1 MFAGTDMV
9 LPHAL
14 QLLLRI
20 EHELLLFA
28 AFWFIA
34 GALDE
39 VAVDMCWLW
48 MRLTGRAS
56 DARLPKGYELRPLEG
71 RVAVLVAAWQEAE
84 VIGAMVAHTLRAWPQ
99 KGLTLYV
106 GCYCN
111 DPATVAAAMAGAG
124 GDSRLRIVVLD
135 RHGPTTKA
143 DCLNRLYAALKADE
157 RRRGLPFTSVILHD
171 AEDMVHPA
179 AISVIDRA
187 LADCDFV
194 QLPVRPEPQA
204 ASHWI
209 AGHYS
214 DEFAEAHAKTLVVR
228 DALRAAIPA
237 AGVGCG
243 FSRAALDR
251 LAAARGGS
259 GENGPFSSECLTEDY
274 ELGLM
279 VSSGEAKGRF
289 LRLRD
294 SAGGLVATRAYFP
307 ATLEEAVRQ
316 KTRWIHGIA
325 LQGWDRLGW
334 QGRAVDLWM
343 SLRDR
348 RGPLTAVVL
357 AAGYGL
363 LLLEAVLGL
372 SRLSGW
378 QEPVAPSPLLRTMLT
393 ICFASFAWRTAWRFG
408 FTAREYGVAEGLR
421 SILRIPVANVVAI
434 MAGRRALSAYVR
446 TLRGEPVRWDKTR
459 HSLHPATARIGL
471 AAR

>member
-1 MFAGTDMV
+1 MV
-9 LPHAL
+9 
-14 QLLLRI
+14 R
-20 EHELLLFA
+20 
-28 AFWFIA
+28 
-34 GALDE
+34 
-39 VAVDMCWLW
+39 
-48 MRLTGRAS
+48 
-56 DARLPKGYELRPLEG
+56 
-71 RVAVLVAAWQEAE
+71 
-84 VIGAMVAHTLRAWPQ
+84 
-99 KGLTLYV
+99 
-106 GCYCN
+106 N
-111 DPATVAAAMAGAG
+111 
-124 GDSRLRIVVLD
+124 
-135 RHGPTTKA
+135 
-143 DCLNRLYAALKADE
+143 
-157 RRRGLPFTSVILHD
+157 
-171 AEDMVHPA
+171 
-179 AISVIDRA
+179 
-187 LADCDFV
+187 
-194 QLPVRPEPQA
+194 
-204 ASHWI
+204 
-209 AGHYS
+209 
-214 DEFAEAHAKTLVVR
+214 
-228 DALRAAIPA
+228 ALRAAIPA

-243 FSRAALDR
+243 FSRTALDR

-294 SAGGLVATRAYFP
+294 SAGCLVATRAYFP

-378 QEPVAPSPLLRTMLT
+378 QEPVAASPLLRTMLA
-393 ICFASFAWRTAWRFG
+393 ICFASFIWRTAWRFG
-408 FTAREYGVAEGLR
+408 FTAREYGFAEGLR

-459 HSLHPATARIGL
+459 HSLHPATARIGM